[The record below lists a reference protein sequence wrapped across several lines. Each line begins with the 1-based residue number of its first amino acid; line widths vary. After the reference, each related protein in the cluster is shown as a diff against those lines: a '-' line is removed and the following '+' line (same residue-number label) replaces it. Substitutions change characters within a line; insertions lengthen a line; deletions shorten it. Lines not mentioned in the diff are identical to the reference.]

1 VIGIRHGKAIIIRS
15 GYNLRDMRKSIILSL
30 LIVGILTILVA
41 GCTNI
46 TGSTNNSTTP
56 TLQIGYVAVT
66 VPSTPT
72 SAETSTSDVVTAVP
86 TLSTACG
93 DLISASGDD
102 QTFLNFV
109 SDNNIV
115 TRINGLAYNNCSI
128 IPAEQLNQLI
138 TTGAIPQTSSLA
150 QARVY
155 LISSTTY
162 CQNPNSAAPNNTET
176 DLGKFENGINQ
187 YQNLVY
193 SCQNQISANASSVAG
208 GEELVMNNIEGPQTF
223 SGSGDSVKEFTV
235 TDGGYSFA
243 ATYAGYDNFIVHIT
257 NNYGKPIDELF
268 NETGPYSGSTSVNLP
283 AGEFYMSIEAS
294 APYLIKMTQS

>member
-1 VIGIRHGKAIIIRS
+1 MPGIRQGKAIIIRS
-15 GYNLRDMRKSIILSL
+15 GHNLRVMRKSIILSL
-30 LIVGILTILVA
+30 LIVGIVAVLVA

-46 TGSTNNSTTP
+46 PGSTNNASLPTP
-56 TLQIGYVAVT
+56 QIDYVAVN
-66 VPSTPT
+66 VSQTPT
-72 SAETSTSDVVTAVP
+72 SAETSTRDVVTAAP

-102 QTFLNFV
+102 QAFLNFLN
-109 SDNNIV
+109 DNTIV
-115 TRINGLAYNNCSI
+115 TRINGLASGDCSK
-128 IPAEQLNQLI
+128 IPAEQITQLI

-150 QARVY
+150 QARMY
-155 LISSTTY
+155 LISATKY
-162 CQNPNSAAPNNTET
+162 CQNPDSAAPNNTET

-193 SCQNQISANASSVAG
+193 SCQDQISANASSVAG
-208 GEELVMNNIEGPQTF
+208 GEKLVMNNIEGPQTF
-223 SGSGDSVKEFTV
+223 SGSGNSVKEFTV
-235 TDGGYSFA
+235 TEGGYSFA

-268 NETGPYSGSTSVNLP
+268 NETGPYSGGTSVNLP
-283 AGEFYMSIEAS
+283 AGKFYMSIEAS